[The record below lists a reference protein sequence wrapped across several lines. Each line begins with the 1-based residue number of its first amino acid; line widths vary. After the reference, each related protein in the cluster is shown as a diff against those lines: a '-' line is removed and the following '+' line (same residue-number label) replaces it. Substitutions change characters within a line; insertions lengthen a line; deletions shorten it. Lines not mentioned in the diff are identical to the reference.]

1 VRFRA
6 IVDQVPRID
15 GILETSLYVAD
26 LARAGAFWEEIVGLA
41 PLAADAR
48 FRAYDA
54 GRQGVLLLFL
64 QGATNETVHLPGG
77 TIPPHDGAGR
87 LHLAFAIGAE
97 ELVQW
102 EAHLAAHGVAIE
114 GRTKWPRGGTSLYFR
129 DPDGHLVE
137 LATPGL
143 WKTY

>member
-1 VRFRA
+1 M
-6 IVDQVPRID
+6 PRID

-26 LARAGAFWEEIVGLA
+26 LACAGAFWEGVIGLRVIA
-41 PLAADAR
+41 SDAR

-64 QGATNETVHLPGG
+64 HGATGETVHLPGG

-87 LHLAFAIGAE
+87 LHLAFAIAAD
-97 ELVQW
+97 ELPVW
-102 EAHLAAHGVAIE
+102 EAHLAAQEVAIE
-114 GRTKWPRGGTSLYFR
+114 GRTKWPRGGESLYFR
-129 DPDGHLVE
+129 DPDGHLIE

-143 WKTY
+143 WSTY